1 MTYDFSYLN
10 KKVDDIK
17 EWLKKEYFNIR
28 IGRATPQVLDAL
40 RVDSYGISVPISQVA
55 SVSTEDARTLRVV
68 PYDPT
73 QSKALEKAIVSSNL
87 GLSVSLDDKGV
98 RVFFPELTR
107 ENRTALAKV
116 IKNKC
121 EQAHVSLRAER
132 DAVWN
137 DIQSQEKDGEISED
151 DKFRYKEEM
160 EKIVTTGNNLL
171 DSHLAK
177 KEQEILNT

>member
-1 MTYDFSYLN
+1 MTYDFSHLN

-98 RVFFPELTR
+98 RVFFPELTS

-116 IKNKC
+116 IKNK
-121 EQAHVSLRAER
+121 
-132 DAVWN
+132 
-137 DIQSQEKDGEISED
+137 
-151 DKFRYKEEM
+151 
-160 EKIVTTGNNLL
+160 
-171 DSHLAK
+171 
-177 KEQEILNT
+177 